1 MEYKIYESSLV
12 FIGHV
17 LQLYTM
23 EPAVE
28 NIEFTNAQAV
38 SSWFQGYHGE
48 SGMYILKWWVTWNHV
63 VSPFKN
69 MQARR

>member
-28 NIEFTNAQAV
+28 NIEFTCAQAV
-38 SSWFQGYHGE
+38 CVSPWFQGYPGE
-48 SGMYILKWWVTWNHV
+48 SGM
-63 VSPFKN
+63 
-69 MQARR
+69 